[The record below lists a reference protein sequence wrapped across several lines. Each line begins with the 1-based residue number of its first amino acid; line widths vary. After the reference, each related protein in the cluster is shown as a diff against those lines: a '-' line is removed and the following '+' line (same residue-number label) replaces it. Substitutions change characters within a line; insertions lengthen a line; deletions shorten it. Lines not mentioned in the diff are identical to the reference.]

1 MNENHPE
8 GKSYMARRN
17 LYDIYKNV
25 KKLLETIKE
34 GETLDDCMEHKISTS
49 RSAIS
54 DVASAFSYDKEMED
68 CGCDSDESDEV
79 PEEMDTQ
86 HMSDTPDTII
96 RKVIS
101 FGEWVKKT
109 KNS

>member
-1 MNENHPE
+1 
-8 GKSYMARRN
+8 
-17 LYDIYKNV
+17 
-25 KKLLETIKE
+25 
-34 GETLDDCMEHKISTS
+34 MEHKISTS

>member
-1 MNENHPE
+1 MNESHHE

-17 LYDIYKNV
+17 LYDIYKNA
-25 KKLLETIKE
+25 KKLLAMVRE
-34 GETLDDCMEHKISTS
+34 GETLDDWMEHKLSTA
-49 RSAIS
+49 RNAIS
-54 DVASAFSYDKEMED
+54 DVASAFSYDKDMEQ
-68 CGCDSDESDEV
+68 CGCDDDEM
-79 PEEMDTQ
+79 EEMPVQ

-101 FGEWVKKT
+101 FGEWVKK

>member
-1 MNENHPE
+1 M
-8 GKSYMARRN
+8 
-17 LYDIYKNV
+17 
-25 KKLLETIKE
+25 
-34 GETLDDCMEHKISTS
+34 
-49 RSAIS
+49 
-54 DVASAFSYDKEMED
+54 ASAFNYDKEMEN
-68 CGCDSDESDEV
+68 CGCDEEESDEV